1 MDIEFRDLGPSVLK
15 RFAIALLGAAG
26 LGMACA
32 QTASAADMAVK
43 APKAA
48 PVAVAAY
55 NWSGFYVGA
64 HLGGGWGNPNWT
76 DRTDP
81 AFAMLFADYV
91 AGQGFNHSIQGIIGG
106 GHAGYNWQAGSWVFG
121 LEASYSGAD
130 IKGTYRSTVGGADD
144 NFEARIRSLFLA
156 TGRVGYASANWLF
169 YGKGGYAGAD
179 VSTSVSDT
187 VGVFAFQV
195 GAGNDRHWH
204 SGWTAG
210 AGVEYALA
218 SNWIVGV
225 EYDYVRLQSKNH
237 ELGSLGGSY
246 LWSVDPN
253 NLHMVVGRVSY
264 KFGGPV
270 VARY

>member
-1 MDIEFRDLGPSVLK
+1 MISKSMMLGAAVK
-15 RFAIALLGAAG
+15 RLAIALFAVTG
-26 LGMACA
+26 LSVGCG
-32 QTASAADMAVK
+32 QITFAADMPVK
-43 APKAA
+43 APKIPPA
-48 PVAVAAY
+48 PIGVY

-64 HLGGGWGNPNWT
+64 QLGGGWGEPNWT
-76 DRTDP
+76 NRTDP
-81 AFAMLFADYV
+81 ALAMFFADYV
-91 AGQGFNHSIQGIIGG
+91 AGQGFNHTVSGIIGG
-106 GHAGYNWQAGSWVFG
+106 AQVGYNWQTGPLVFG

-130 IKGTYRSTVGGADD
+130 IKGTSRSPVGGADD
-144 NFEARIRSLFLA
+144 NFEARIRSLILA
-156 TGRVGYASANWLF
+156 TGRVGYAWNNWLF

-187 VGVFAFQV
+187 VGVFAFQL
-195 GAGNDRHWH
+195 GAGSDRQWH

-210 AGVEYALA
+210 VGLEYAIT
-218 SNWIVGV
+218 SNWIVGI
-225 EYDYVRLQSKNH
+225 EYDYVSLQSKNH

-253 NLHMVVGRVSY
+253 NLHVVVGRLSY